1 MLKPHNTEDLYT
13 MRITTRL
20 HKLVSLAV
28 VFSLSSFS
36 LYVPVAQ
43 ATLVGTAAAISS
55 PATSQNSERLRVL
68 SQLHRQDVQ
77 AQLKARGVDPAQVQA
92 RVNSLSDSEVHTLAA
107 QLDQLPAGAG
117 GLEVVLV
124 VFLIL
129 ILTDIA
135 GITHIFTFVR

>member
-1 MLKPHNTEDLYT
+1 MS
-13 MRITTRL
+13 ITTRL
-20 HKLVSLAV
+20 HKLISLAV
-28 VFSLSSFS
+28 VLSLSSFS
-36 LYVPVAQ
+36 FYVPVAQ
-43 ATLVGTAAAISS
+43 AALVGTTAVLIAPAA
-55 PATSQNSERLRVL
+55 SQNGERLRIL

-92 RVNSLSDSEVHTLAA
+92 RVNSLSDAEVQTLAA
-107 QLDQLPAGAG
+107 QFDHLPAGAG
-117 GLEVVLV
+117 GLEIVLL

>member
-1 MLKPHNTEDLYT
+1 

-20 HKLVSLAV
+20 QKLVSLAV
-28 VFSLSSFS
+28 VLSLSSFS
-36 LYVPVAQ
+36 FYVPVAQ
-43 ATLVGTAAAISS
+43 AALVGTTAVLAA
-55 PATSQNSERLRVL
+55 PVPSQSGERLRIL

-92 RVNSLSDSEVHTLAA
+92 RVNSLSDAEVQTLAA
-107 QLDQLPAGAG
+107 QFDQLPAGAG
-117 GLEVVLV
+117 ALEIILV

-129 ILTDIA
+129 LLTDIA

>member
-1 MLKPHNTEDLYT
+1 
-13 MRITTRL
+13 MRISTRL

-28 VFSLSSFS
+28 VLSLSSISF
-36 LYVPVAQ
+36 YVPVAQ
-43 ATLVGTAAAISS
+43 AALVGTTAVLG
-55 PATSQNSERLRVL
+55 TSTLSHSSERQQVL

-77 AQLKARGVDPAQVQA
+77 AQLKARGVDPEQVQA
-92 RVNSLSDSEVHTLAA
+92 RVNSLSNSEVHTLAM

-117 GLEVVLV
+117 GLEIVLL

>member
-1 MLKPHNTEDLYT
+1 MYI
-13 MRITTRL
+13 MIRI

-28 VFSLSSFS
+28 ILSLSSFS

-43 ATLVGTAAAISS
+43 ATLVGTAAVLGAQ
-55 PATSQNSERLRVL
+55 ATSQHGERLRVL
-68 SQLHRQDVQ
+68 SQMHRQDVQ
-77 AQLKARGVDPAQVQA
+77 TQLKARGVDPTQVQA
-92 RVNSLSDSEVHTLAA
+92 RVNSLSDAEVHTLAT

-117 GLEVVLV
+117 GLEIVLL

>member
-1 MLKPHNTEDLYT
+1 
-13 MRITTRL
+13 MRMSTRL

-28 VFSLSSFS
+28 VLSLSSFS
-36 LYVPVAQ
+36 FYVPVAQ
-43 ATLVGTAAAISS
+43 AALVGTSAVLGT
-55 PATSQNSERLRVL
+55 PATSHSGERLRVL

-77 AQLKARGVDPAQVQA
+77 AQLKARGVDPEQVQA
-92 RVNSLSDSEVHTLAA
+92 RVNSLSDSEVHTLAM

-117 GLEVVLV
+117 GVELVLL

>member
-1 MLKPHNTEDLYT
+1 
-13 MRITTRL
+13 MRTTTRL
-20 HKLVSLAV
+20 QKLVSLAV

-36 LYVPVAQ
+36 FYAPVSQ
-43 ATLVGTAAAISS
+43 AALVGTTAVLSS
-55 PATSQNSERLRVL
+55 PATSQYGERLRVL

-92 RVNSLSDSEVHTLAA
+92 RVNSLSDSEVRTLAA
-107 QLDQLPAGAG
+107 QLDHLPAGAG
-117 GLEVVLV
+117 GLEIVLL

>member
-1 MLKPHNTEDLYT
+1 
-13 MRITTRL
+13 MRITNRL

-28 VFSLSSFS
+28 ILSLSSFS

-43 ATLVGTAAAISS
+43 ASLVGTAAVLNS
-55 PATSQNSERLRVL
+55 PVASQNGERMRVL
-68 SQLHRQDVQ
+68 SQLNRQDVQ

-92 RVNSLSDSEVHTLAA
+92 RIISLNDSEVHALAV

-117 GLEVVLV
+117 GLEIVLL

>member
-1 MLKPHNTEDLYT
+1 
-13 MRITTRL
+13 MRITNRF

-28 VFSLSSFS
+28 ILSLSSFS

-43 ATLVGTAAAISS
+43 AALVGTTAVLGS
-55 PATSQNSERLRVL
+55 PAASQNSERSRVL
-68 SQLHRQDVQ
+68 SQLNRQDVQ
-77 AQLKARGVDPAQVQA
+77 AQLKARGVDPAQVQT
-92 RVNSLSDSEVHTLAA
+92 RVNSLSDAEVHTLAM

-117 GLEVVLV
+117 GLEIVLL

>member
-1 MLKPHNTEDLYT
+1 MPNPTTVMRKRYVTTFVTLHTTEEHT

-28 VFSLSSFS
+28 ILSLSSFS

-43 ATLVGTAAAISS
+43 ATMVGTTAVLAS
-55 PATSQNSERLRVL
+55 PALSQSGERLRIL

-92 RVNSLSDSEVHTLAA
+92 RVNSLSDAEVHTLAA

-117 GLEVVLV
+117 GLE
-124 VFLIL
+124 I
-129 ILTDIA
+129 
-135 GITHIFTFVR
+135 

>member
-1 MLKPHNTEDLYT
+1 

-28 VFSLSSFS
+28 ILSLSSFS

-43 ATLVGTAAAISS
+43 ATLVGTATVLSS
-55 PATSQNSERLRVL
+55 PATSHNGERLRVL

-77 AQLKARGVDPAQVQA
+77 AQLKARGVDPAQVQT
-92 RVNSLSDSEVHTLAA
+92 RVNSLSDSEVHTLAT

-117 GLEVVLV
+117 GLEIVLL